1 MEVKLYA
8 QKGIYTDKE
17 NKEQPFTNF
26 YLQCGGQLVPIDVK
40 YFKKKDG
47 EKDKGFIVRKGVLEA
62 FAEPLPPKE
71 Q

>member
-1 MEVKLYA
+1 MDVKLYS
-8 QKGIYTDKE
+8 QKCTYTDKE
-17 NKEQPFTNF
+17 GKNQPYTNF

-40 YFKKKDG
+40 YFKKQNG

-62 FAEPLPPKE
+62 FADPLPPKE